1 MDEIQKIWYDKI
13 EYLLGGFVLISYKP
27 FQKLLIDRGIK
38 KQDLIKIAGIS
49 WGTMARLNTNQYV
62 SLEVIDKLCV
72 ALDCQ
77 PGDLIEYV
85 KDLNSR

>member
-1 MDEIQKIWYDKI
+1 LDEIQKIWYDKI

-77 PGDLIEYV
+77 PGDLIEFI
-85 KDLNSR
+85 KK

>member
-77 PGDLIEYV
+77 PGDLIEFI
-85 KDLNSR
+85 KK